1 MSWFTCP
8 LNLRLRLPLRCC
20 HSTVMVGLMGL
31 LVITP
36 TLAQTGGQ
44 SATPNVTIESQP
56 ETTAKPRSAIPK
68 PLTAAD
74 LTGLQIPPDM
84 VVKQSLGVPT
94 PPSASNLMSSNPFN
108 IAPGQAIDLMGL
120 YQEAAFSDPVLNS
133 ARFLYESKQE
143 LFWQGLSVLMPQIV
157 ASPGVTRY
165 YQHAA
170 QNSALQTFTGNSRV
184 YGQRNYAVTLT
195 QPLFNASAFE
205 VFRQGDL
212 NTKVADMG
220 FYQAQQDLVLRVSQ
234 AYFDVLYSQDNV
246 ELYKSKIGLIKQQL
260 NAANARFD
268 AGLATIV
275 DVNIAQSGYDLAI
288 AQEIAAQAD
297 LVVKRGILEQL
308 VGRPV
313 PALKPLA
320 KEAKIDGVVRD
331 PRAKVKEALPAP
343 SENINPQLPPGQTLN
358 DWIHQAETANFG
370 VLGAL
375 LNVDIASSNYRAAL
389 ATNYPTLNF
398 VGSAAYNSNNGV
410 TFSNIAASQNIY
422 NNTVALNLTSPIFS
436 GGYNSSLI
444 RQNAALV
451 DKAKADY
458 DNLRRT
464 AAQNTRQAFTGFY
477 GGLASVKAYEAAER
491 STTSAAESSQLGFE
505 VGTLISIDVLL
516 AFDAL
521 INARLSLNQ
530 ARYNTIMNALKLKS
544 YAGTLTDSDL
554 TSINGLLR

>member
-297 LVVKRGILEQL
+297 LVVQRGILEQL

-422 NNTVALNLTSPIFS
+422 NNTVALNLTIPIFS

>member
-1 MSWFTCP
+1 MIRFTFP
-8 LNLRLRLPLRCC
+8 LNLQLKIRLKSLGSALLLTLVSLCTIGSATAQTTPPNAT
-20 HSTVMVGLMGL
+20 STVTIQGQAEA
-31 LVITP
+31 IT
-36 TLAQTGGQ
+36 
-44 SATPNVTIESQP
+44 
-56 ETTAKPRSAIPK
+56 KPRPSLPR

-84 VVKQSLGVPT
+84 VIKQNLGVPSQPT
-94 PPSASNLMSSNPFN
+94 ASNLMNANTFN

-133 ARFLYESKQE
+133 ARFLYVSRQE

-157 ASPGVTRY
+157 ASPGLTRY

-170 QNSALQTFTGNSRV
+170 NNSALQTFAGNSRV
-184 YGQRNYAVTLT
+184 YGQRNYDVTLT

-212 NTKVADMG
+212 NTKVADMSL
-220 FYQAQQDLVLRVSQ
+220 YQAQQDLVLRVSQ

-246 ELYKSKIGLIKQQL
+246 ELFKSKIGLIKQQL
-260 NAANARFD
+260 NAAKARFE

-275 DVNIAQSGYDLAI
+275 DVNFAQAGYDLAI
-288 AQEIAAQAD
+288 SQEITAQAD

-331 PRAKVKEALPAP
+331 PRAKVKEALPVP

-358 DWIHQAETANFG
+358 DWIHQAETANFA

-389 ATNYPTLNF
+389 ATNYPTVNF

-422 NNTVALNLTSPIFS
+422 NNTVALNLNIPIFS

-451 DKAKADY
+451 DKAKSDY

-521 INARLSLNQ
+521 INTRLSLNQ

-544 YAGTLTDSDL
+544 YAGTLTDADL

>member
-422 NNTVALNLTSPIFS
+422 NNTVALNLTIPIFS
-436 GGYNSSLI
+436 GGYNASLI

>member
-8 LNLRLRLPLRCC
+8 LNLHLKLPLR
-20 HSTVMVGLMGL
+20 SYRYTAVAGLAGL
-31 LVITP
+31 FVITP
-36 TLAQTGGQ
+36 VLAQMGVQ
-44 SATPNVTIESQP
+44 SASPTVTIEGQP

-157 ASPGVTRY
+157 ANPGVTRY

-170 QNSALQTFTGNSRV
+170 ENSALQTFDGNSRV

-205 VFRQGDL
+205 VFKQGDL
-212 NTKVADMG
+212 NAKVADMG

-260 NAANARFD
+260 NAANASFN

-331 PRAKVKEALPAP
+331 PRAKVKEVLPAP

-422 NNTVALNLTSPIFS
+422 NNTVALNLTIPIFS
-436 GGYNSSLI
+436 GGYNASLI

-491 STTSAAESSQLGFE
+491 STTSAVESSQLGFE

-521 INARLSLNQ
+521 ITARLSLNQ
-530 ARYNTIMNALKLKS
+530 ARYDTIMNALKLKS
-544 YAGTLTDSDL
+544 YAGTLTDADL

>member
-1 MSWFTCP
+1 MIRFTFP
-8 LNLRLRLPLRCC
+8 LNLQLRLRLKSLR
-20 HSTVMVGLMGL
+20 SAL
-31 LVITP
+31 LLTLVSLCTIASA
-36 TLAQTGGQ
+36 LAQTAQ
-44 SATPNVTIESQP
+44 PNTTSTVTIQGQAEAA
-56 ETTAKPRSAIPK
+56 TKPRPSLPK

-84 VVKQSLGVPT
+84 VIKQNLGVPNQ
-94 PPSASNLMSSNPFN
+94 PSASNLMNANTFN

-133 ARFLYESKQE
+133 ARFLFVSKQE

-157 ASPGVTRY
+157 ASPGLTRY

-170 QNSALQTFTGNSRV
+170 NNSALQTFTGNSRV
-184 YGQRNYAVTLT
+184 YGQRNYDVTLT
-195 QPLFNASAFE
+195 QPIFNASAFE

-220 FYQAQQDLVLRVSQ
+220 LYQAQQDLVLRVSQ

-246 ELYKSKIGLIKQQL
+246 ELFKSKIGLIKQQL
-260 NAANARFD
+260 NAAKARFE

-275 DVNIAQSGYDLAI
+275 DVNFAQAGYDLAI
-288 AQEIAAQAD
+288 SQEITAQAD

-331 PRAKVKEALPAP
+331 PRAKVKEVLPVP

-358 DWIHQAETANFG
+358 DWIHQAETANFA

-389 ATNYPTLNF
+389 ATNYPTVNF
-398 VGSAAYNSNNGV
+398 VGSAAYNSNNGG

-422 NNTVALNLTSPIFS
+422 NNTVALNFNIPIFS

-451 DKAKADY
+451 DKAKSDY

-505 VGTLISIDVLL
+505 VGTLISLDVLL

-521 INARLSLNQ
+521 INTRLSLNQ

-544 YAGTLTDSDL
+544 YAGALTDSDL

>member
-1 MSWFTCP
+1 M
-8 LNLRLRLPLRCC
+8 
-20 HSTVMVGLMGL
+20 
-31 LVITP
+31 
-36 TLAQTGGQ
+36 
-44 SATPNVTIESQP
+44 
-56 ETTAKPRSAIPK
+56 
-68 PLTAAD
+68 D
-74 LTGLQIPPDM
+74 
-84 VVKQSLGVPT
+84 
-94 PPSASNLMSSNPFN
+94 
-108 IAPGQAIDLMGL
+108 L

-133 ARFLYESKQE
+133 ARFLYVSKQE

-157 ASPGVTRY
+157 ASPGLTRY

-170 QNSALQTFTGNSRV
+170 NNSALQTFTGNSRV

-260 NAANARFD
+260 NAANARFE

-275 DVNIAQSGYDLAI
+275 DVNIAQAGYDLAI

-389 ATNYPTLNF
+389 ATNYPTVNF

-422 NNTVALNLTSPIFS
+422 NNTVALNFNIPIFS

-451 DKAKADY
+451 DKAKSDY

>member
-20 HSTVMVGLMGL
+20 HSTVTVGLMGL
-31 LVITP
+31 LVIAP

-422 NNTVALNLTSPIFS
+422 NNTVALNLTIPIFS

-521 INARLSLNQ
+521 INTRLSLNQ

>member
-1 MSWFTCP
+1 
-8 LNLRLRLPLRCC
+8 
-20 HSTVMVGLMGL
+20 
-31 LVITP
+31 
-36 TLAQTGGQ
+36 
-44 SATPNVTIESQP
+44 
-56 ETTAKPRSAIPK
+56 
-68 PLTAAD
+68 
-74 LTGLQIPPDM
+74 
-84 VVKQSLGVPT
+84 
-94 PPSASNLMSSNPFN
+94 
-108 IAPGQAIDLMGL
+108 
-120 YQEAAFSDPVLNS
+120 
-133 ARFLYESKQE
+133 
-143 LFWQGLSVLMPQIV
+143 
-157 ASPGVTRY
+157 
-165 YQHAA
+165 
-170 QNSALQTFTGNSRV
+170 
-184 YGQRNYAVTLT
+184 
-195 QPLFNASAFE
+195 
-205 VFRQGDL
+205 
-212 NTKVADMG
+212 
-220 FYQAQQDLVLRVSQ
+220 VLRVSQ

-422 NNTVALNLTSPIFS
+422 NNTVALNLTIPIFS

-451 DKAKADY
+451 DKAKSDY

>member
-8 LNLRLRLPLRCC
+8 LNLHLKLPLR
-20 HSTVMVGLMGL
+20 SYRFTAVTGLAGL
-31 LVITP
+31 FVITSV
-36 TLAQTGGQ
+36 LAQTGVQ
-44 SATPNVTIESQP
+44 SASPTVTIEGQP

-157 ASPGVTRY
+157 ASPGLTRY

-170 QNSALQTFTGNSRV
+170 QNSALQTFNGNSRV

-331 PRAKVKEALPAP
+331 PQAKVKEVLPAP

-422 NNTVALNLTSPIFS
+422 NNTVALNLTIPIFS
-436 GGYNSSLI
+436 GGYNASLI

-544 YAGTLTDSDL
+544 YAGTLTDADL

>member
-422 NNTVALNLTSPIFS
+422 NNTVALNLTIPIFS

>member
-1 MSWFTCP
+1 
-8 LNLRLRLPLRCC
+8 
-20 HSTVMVGLMGL
+20 MVGLVGL
-31 LVITP
+31 FVITP
-36 TLAQTGGQ
+36 ALAQTGGQ
-44 SATPNVTIESQP
+44 IATPTVTIQGQP
-56 ETTAKPRSAIPK
+56 ETSAKPRSVIPK

-94 PPSASNLMSSNPFN
+94 QPSASNLMSSNPFN

-133 ARFLYESKQE
+133 ARFLYVSKQE

-157 ASPGVTRY
+157 ASPGLTRY

-170 QNSALQTFTGNSRV
+170 NNSALQTFTGNSRV
-184 YGQRNYAVTLT
+184 YGQRNYDVTLT
-195 QPLFNASAFE
+195 QPIFNASAFE

-220 FYQAQQDLVLRVSQ
+220 LYQAQQDLVLRVSQ

-246 ELYKSKIGLIKQQL
+246 ELFKSKIGLIKQQL
-260 NAANARFD
+260 NAAKARFE

-275 DVNIAQSGYDLAI
+275 DVNIAQAGYDLAI
-288 AQEIAAQAD
+288 SQEISAQAD

-331 PRAKVKEALPAP
+331 PRAKVKEVLPVP

-358 DWIHQAETANFG
+358 DWIHQAETANFA

-389 ATNYPTLNF
+389 ATNYPTVNF

-422 NNTVALNLTSPIFS
+422 NNTVALNFNIPIFS

-451 DKAKADY
+451 DKAKSDY

-521 INARLSLNQ
+521 INTRLSLNQ

-544 YAGTLTDSDL
+544 YAGALTDSDL

>member
-20 HSTVMVGLMGL
+20 HSTVTVGLMGL
-31 LVITP
+31 LVIAP

-44 SATPNVTIESQP
+44 SATPNVTIEGQA

-94 PPSASNLMSSNPFN
+94 QPSASNLMSSNPFN

-157 ASPGVTRY
+157 ASPGLTRY

-170 QNSALQTFTGNSRV
+170 NNSALQTFTGNSRV

-422 NNTVALNLTSPIFS
+422 NNTVALNLTIPIFS
-436 GGYNSSLI
+436 GGYNASLI

-451 DKAKADY
+451 DKAKSDY

>member
-8 LNLRLRLPLRCC
+8 LNLHLKLPLR
-20 HSTVMVGLMGL
+20 SYRFTAVAGLAGL
-31 LVITP
+31 FVITSV
-36 TLAQTGGQ
+36 LAQTGVQ
-44 SATPNVTIESQP
+44 SASPTVTIEGQP

-157 ASPGVTRY
+157 ASPGLTRY

-170 QNSALQTFTGNSRV
+170 QNSALQTFNGNSRV

-331 PRAKVKEALPAP
+331 PQAKVKEVLPAP

-422 NNTVALNLTSPIFS
+422 NNTVALNLTIPIFS
-436 GGYNSSLI
+436 GGYNASLI

-544 YAGTLTDSDL
+544 YAGTLTDADL

>member
-1 MSWFTCP
+1 MIRFTFP
-8 LNLRLRLPLRCC
+8 LNLQLRLRLKSLR
-20 HSTVMVGLMGL
+20 SAL
-31 LVITP
+31 LLTLVSLCTIASA
-36 TLAQTGGQ
+36 LAQTAQ
-44 SATPNVTIESQP
+44 PNTTSTVTIQGQAEAA
-56 ETTAKPRSAIPK
+56 TKPRPSLPK

-84 VVKQSLGVPT
+84 VIKQNLGVPNQ
-94 PPSASNLMSSNPFN
+94 PSASNLMNANTFN

-133 ARFLYESKQE
+133 ARFLFVSKQE

-157 ASPGVTRY
+157 ASPGLTRY

-170 QNSALQTFTGNSRV
+170 NNSALQTFTGNSRV
-184 YGQRNYAVTLT
+184 YGQRNYDVTLT
-195 QPLFNASAFE
+195 QPIFNASAFE

-220 FYQAQQDLVLRVSQ
+220 LYQAQQDLVLRVSQ

-246 ELYKSKIGLIKQQL
+246 ELFKSKIGLIKQQL
-260 NAANARFD
+260 NAAKARFE

-275 DVNIAQSGYDLAI
+275 DVNFAQAGYDLAI
-288 AQEIAAQAD
+288 SQEITAQAD

-331 PRAKVKEALPAP
+331 PRAKVKEVLPVP

-358 DWIHQAETANFG
+358 DWIHHAETANFA

-389 ATNYPTLNF
+389 ATNYPTVNF

-422 NNTVALNLTSPIFS
+422 NNTVALNFNIPIFS

-451 DKAKADY
+451 DKAKSDY

-505 VGTLISIDVLL
+505 VGTLISLDVLL

-521 INARLSLNQ
+521 INTRLSLNQ

-544 YAGTLTDSDL
+544 YAGALTDSDL

>member
-1 MSWFTCP
+1 
-8 LNLRLRLPLRCC
+8 
-20 HSTVMVGLMGL
+20 MVGLVGL

-36 TLAQTGGQ
+36 ALAQTGGQ
-44 SATPNVTIESQP
+44 TATPTVTIQGQP

-94 PPSASNLMSSNPFN
+94 QPSASNLMSSNPFN

-133 ARFLYESKQE
+133 ARFLYVSKQE

-157 ASPGVTRY
+157 ASPGLTRY

-170 QNSALQTFTGNSRV
+170 NNSALQTFTGNSRV

-260 NAANARFD
+260 NAANARFE

-275 DVNIAQSGYDLAI
+275 DVNIAQAGYDLAI

-389 ATNYPTLNF
+389 ATNYPTVNF

-422 NNTVALNLTSPIFS
+422 NNTVALNFNIPIFS

-451 DKAKADY
+451 DKAKSDY

>member
-1 MSWFTCP
+1 
-8 LNLRLRLPLRCC
+8 
-20 HSTVMVGLMGL
+20 MVGLVGL

-36 TLAQTGGQ
+36 ALAQTGGQ
-44 SATPNVTIESQP
+44 TATPTVTIEGQA
-56 ETTAKPRSAIPK
+56 ETTAKPRSGIPK

-94 PPSASNLMSSNPFN
+94 QPSASNLMSSNPFN

-157 ASPGVTRY
+157 ASPGLTRY

-170 QNSALQTFTGNSRV
+170 NNSALQTFAGNSRV

-422 NNTVALNLTSPIFS
+422 NNTVALNLTIPIFS
-436 GGYNSSLI
+436 GGYNASLI

-451 DKAKADY
+451 DKAKSDY

>member
-1 MSWFTCP
+1 MIRFTFP
-8 LNLRLRLPLRCC
+8 LNLQLKIRLKSLGSALLLTLVSLCTIGSATAQTTPPNAT
-20 HSTVMVGLMGL
+20 STVTIQGQAEA
-31 LVITP
+31 IT
-36 TLAQTGGQ
+36 
-44 SATPNVTIESQP
+44 
-56 ETTAKPRSAIPK
+56 KPRPSLPR

-84 VVKQSLGVPT
+84 VIKQNLGVPSQPT
-94 PPSASNLMSSNPFN
+94 ASNLMNANTFN

-133 ARFLYESKQE
+133 ARFLYVSRQE

-157 ASPGVTRY
+157 ASPGLTRY

-170 QNSALQTFTGNSRV
+170 NNSALQTFAGNSRV
-184 YGQRNYAVTLT
+184 YGQRNYDVTLT

-212 NTKVADMG
+212 NTKVADMSL
-220 FYQAQQDLVLRVSQ
+220 YQAQQDLVLRVSQ

-246 ELYKSKIGLIKQQL
+246 ELFKSKIGLIKQQL
-260 NAANARFD
+260 NAAKARFE

-275 DVNIAQSGYDLAI
+275 DVNIAQAGYDLAI
-288 AQEIAAQAD
+288 SQEITAQAD

-331 PRAKVKEALPAP
+331 PRAKVKEALPVP

-358 DWIHQAETANFG
+358 DWIHQAETANFA

-389 ATNYPTLNF
+389 ATNYPTVNF

-422 NNTVALNLTSPIFS
+422 NNTVALNLNIPIFS

-451 DKAKADY
+451 DKAKSDY

-521 INARLSLNQ
+521 INTRLSLNQ

-544 YAGTLTDSDL
+544 YAGTLTDADL

>member
-1 MSWFTCP
+1 MIRFTFP
-8 LNLRLRLPLRCC
+8 LNLQLKIRLKSLGSALLLTLVSLCTIASATAQTTPPNAT
-20 HSTVMVGLMGL
+20 STVTIQGQAEA
-31 LVITP
+31 IT
-36 TLAQTGGQ
+36 
-44 SATPNVTIESQP
+44 
-56 ETTAKPRSAIPK
+56 KPRPSLPR

-84 VVKQSLGVPT
+84 VIKQNLGVPSQPT
-94 PPSASNLMSSNPFN
+94 ASNLMNANTFN

-133 ARFLYESKQE
+133 ARFLYVSRQE

-157 ASPGVTRY
+157 ASPGLTRY

-170 QNSALQTFTGNSRV
+170 NNSALQTFAGNSRV
-184 YGQRNYAVTLT
+184 YGQRNYDVTLT

-212 NTKVADMG
+212 NTKVADMSL
-220 FYQAQQDLVLRVSQ
+220 YQAQQDLVLRVSQ

-246 ELYKSKIGLIKQQL
+246 ELFKSKIGLIKQQL
-260 NAANARFD
+260 NAAKARFE

-275 DVNIAQSGYDLAI
+275 DVNIAQAGYDLAI
-288 AQEIAAQAD
+288 SQEITAQAD

-331 PRAKVKEALPAP
+331 PRAKVKEALPVP

-358 DWIHQAETANFG
+358 DWIHQAETANFA

-389 ATNYPTLNF
+389 ATNYPTVNF

-422 NNTVALNLTSPIFS
+422 NNTVALNLNIPIFS

-451 DKAKADY
+451 DKAKSDY

-521 INARLSLNQ
+521 INTRLSLNQ

-544 YAGTLTDSDL
+544 YAGTLTDADL

>member
-1 MSWFTCP
+1 
-8 LNLRLRLPLRCC
+8 
-20 HSTVMVGLMGL
+20 MVGLVSSF
-31 LVITP
+31 VITAA
-36 TLAQTGGQ
+36 LAQTGVQ
-44 SATPNVTIESQP
+44 PASPNVTIQGQP
-56 ETTAKPRSAIPK
+56 EAITKPRSGIPK

-84 VVKQSLGVPT
+84 VVRQNLGVPT
-94 PPSASNLMSSNPFN
+94 QPSASNLLSSNPFN

-157 ASPGVTRY
+157 ASPGLTRY

-170 QNSALQTFTGNSRV
+170 NNSALQTFTGNSRV

-246 ELYKSKIGLIKQQL
+246 ELFKSKIGLIKQQL
-260 NAANARFD
+260 NAAKARFE

-275 DVNIAQSGYDLAI
+275 DVNIAQAGYDLAI
-288 AQEIAAQAD
+288 SQEITAQAD

-331 PRAKVKEALPAP
+331 PRAKVTEALPAP

-358 DWIHQAETANFG
+358 DWIHQAENANFG

-410 TFSNIAASQNIY
+410 TFSNISASQNIY
-422 NNTVALNLTSPIFS
+422 NNTVALNLNIPIFS

-451 DKAKADY
+451 DKAKSDY

-521 INARLSLNQ
+521 INTRLSLNQ

>member
-1 MSWFTCP
+1 MSWFACP
-8 LNLRLRLPLRCC
+8 LNLRLRLPLRCIY
-20 HSTVMVGLMGL
+20 STVMVGLVGL
-31 LVITP
+31 FVIT
-36 TLAQTGGQ
+36 TALAQTGVQ
-44 SATPNVTIESQP
+44 PASPNVTIQGQP
-56 ETTAKPRSAIPK
+56 EAITKPRSGIPK

-84 VVKQSLGVPT
+84 VVRQNLGVPT
-94 PPSASNLMSSNPFN
+94 QPSASNLLSSNPFN

-157 ASPGVTRY
+157 ASPGLTRY

-170 QNSALQTFTGNSRV
+170 NNSALQTFTGNSRV

-246 ELYKSKIGLIKQQL
+246 ELFKSKIGLIKQQL
-260 NAANARFD
+260 NAAKARFE

-275 DVNIAQSGYDLAI
+275 DVNIAQAGYDLAI
-288 AQEIAAQAD
+288 SQEITAQAD

-331 PRAKVKEALPAP
+331 PRAKVTEALPAP

-358 DWIHQAETANFG
+358 DWIHQAENANFG

-422 NNTVALNLTSPIFS
+422 NNTVALNLNIPIFS

-451 DKAKADY
+451 DKAKSDY

-521 INARLSLNQ
+521 INTRLSLNQ

>member
-1 MSWFTCP
+1 MIRFTFP
-8 LNLRLRLPLRCC
+8 LNLQLKIRLKSLGSALLLTLVSLCTIASATAQTTPPNAT
-20 HSTVMVGLMGL
+20 STVTIQGQAEA
-31 LVITP
+31 IT
-36 TLAQTGGQ
+36 
-44 SATPNVTIESQP
+44 
-56 ETTAKPRSAIPK
+56 KPRPSLPR

-84 VVKQSLGVPT
+84 VIKQNLGVPSQPT
-94 PPSASNLMSSNPFN
+94 ASNLMNANTFN

-133 ARFLYESKQE
+133 ARFLYVSRQE

-157 ASPGVTRY
+157 ASPGLTRY

-170 QNSALQTFTGNSRV
+170 NNSALQTFAGNSRV
-184 YGQRNYAVTLT
+184 YGQRNYDVTLT

-212 NTKVADMG
+212 NTKVADMSL
-220 FYQAQQDLVLRVSQ
+220 YQAQQDLVLRVSQ

-246 ELYKSKIGLIKQQL
+246 ELFKSKIGLIKQQL
-260 NAANARFD
+260 NAAKARFE

-275 DVNIAQSGYDLAI
+275 DVNIAQAGYDLAI
-288 AQEIAAQAD
+288 SQEITAQAG

-331 PRAKVKEALPAP
+331 PRAKVKEALPVP

-358 DWIHQAETANFG
+358 DWIHQAETANFA

-389 ATNYPTLNF
+389 ATNYPTVNF

-422 NNTVALNLTSPIFS
+422 NNTVALNLNIPIFS

-451 DKAKADY
+451 DKAKSDY

-521 INARLSLNQ
+521 INTRLSLNQ

-544 YAGTLTDSDL
+544 YAGTLTDADL

>member
-1 MSWFTCP
+1 LT
-8 LNLRLRLPLRCC
+8 
-20 HSTVMVGLMGL
+20 
-31 LVITP
+31 LVSLCTIASA
-36 TLAQTGGQ
+36 LAQTAQ
-44 SATPNVTIESQP
+44 PNTTSTVTIQGQAEAA
-56 ETTAKPRSAIPK
+56 TKPRPSLPK

-84 VVKQSLGVPT
+84 VIKQNLGVPNQ
-94 PPSASNLMSSNPFN
+94 PSASNLMNANTFN

-133 ARFLYESKQE
+133 ARFLFVSKQE

-157 ASPGVTRY
+157 ASPGLTRY

-170 QNSALQTFTGNSRV
+170 NNSALQTFTGNSRV
-184 YGQRNYAVTLT
+184 YGQRNYDVTLT
-195 QPLFNASAFE
+195 QPIFNASAFE

-220 FYQAQQDLVLRVSQ
+220 LYQAQQDLVLRVSQ

-246 ELYKSKIGLIKQQL
+246 ELFKSKIGLIKQQL
-260 NAANARFD
+260 NAAKARFE

-275 DVNIAQSGYDLAI
+275 DVNFAQAGYDLAI
-288 AQEIAAQAD
+288 SQEITAQAD

-331 PRAKVKEALPAP
+331 PRAKVKEVLPVP

-358 DWIHQAETANFG
+358 DWIHQAETANFA

-389 ATNYPTLNF
+389 ATNYPTVNF

-422 NNTVALNLTSPIFS
+422 NNTVALNFNIPIFS

-451 DKAKADY
+451 DKAKSDY

-505 VGTLISIDVLL
+505 VGTLISLDVLL

-521 INARLSLNQ
+521 INTRLSLNQ

-544 YAGTLTDSDL
+544 YAGALTDSDL

>member
-8 LNLRLRLPLRCC
+8 LNLRLRLPLRCF
-20 HSTVMVGLMGL
+20 HSTAMVSLMGL

-36 TLAQTGGQ
+36 ALAQTGGQ
-44 SATPNVTIESQP
+44 TATPTVTIEGQA
-56 ETTAKPRSAIPK
+56 ETTAKPRSGIPK

-94 PPSASNLMSSNPFN
+94 QPSASNLMSSNPFN

-133 ARFLYESKQE
+133 ARFLYVSKQE

-170 QNSALQTFTGNSRV
+170 QNSALQTFDGNSRV

-205 VFRQGDL
+205 VFKQGDL

-246 ELYKSKIGLIKQQL
+246 ELFKSKIGLIKQQL
-260 NAANARFD
+260 NAAKARFE

-275 DVNIAQSGYDLAI
+275 DVNIAQAGYDLAI
-288 AQEIAAQAD
+288 SQEIAAQAD

-422 NNTVALNLTSPIFS
+422 NNTVALNLTIPIFS
-436 GGYNSSLI
+436 GGYNASLI

-451 DKAKADY
+451 DKAKSDY

-521 INARLSLNQ
+521 INTRLSLNQ

>member
-1 MSWFTCP
+1 MSWFACP
-8 LNLRLRLPLRCC
+8 LNLRLRLPLRCIY
-20 HSTVMVGLMGL
+20 STVMVGLVGSF
-31 LVITP
+31 VITAA
-36 TLAQTGGQ
+36 LAQTGAQ
-44 SATPNVTIESQP
+44 PASPNVTIQGQP
-56 ETTAKPRSAIPK
+56 EAITKPRSGIPK

-84 VVKQSLGVPT
+84 VVRQNLGVPT
-94 PPSASNLMSSNPFN
+94 QPSASNLLSSNPFN

-157 ASPGVTRY
+157 ASPGLTRY

-170 QNSALQTFTGNSRV
+170 NNSALQTFTGNSRV

-246 ELYKSKIGLIKQQL
+246 ALFKSKIGLIKQQL
-260 NAANARFD
+260 NAAKARFE

-275 DVNIAQSGYDLAI
+275 DVNIAQAGYDLAI
-288 AQEIAAQAD
+288 SQEITAQAD

-331 PRAKVKEALPAP
+331 PRAKVTEALPAP

-358 DWIHQAETANFG
+358 DWIHQAENANFG

-410 TFSNIAASQNIY
+410 TFSNISASQNIY
-422 NNTVALNLTSPIFS
+422 NNTVALNLNIPIFS

-451 DKAKADY
+451 DKAKSDY

-521 INARLSLNQ
+521 INTRLSLNQ

>member
-1 MSWFTCP
+1 MSWFTYP

-170 QNSALQTFTGNSRV
+170 ENSALQTFTGNSRV

-331 PRAKVKEALPAP
+331 PQAKVKEVLPAP

-422 NNTVALNLTSPIFS
+422 NNTVALNLTIPIFS
-436 GGYNSSLI
+436 GGYNASLI

>member
-1 MSWFTCP
+1 MIRFTFP
-8 LNLRLRLPLRCC
+8 LNLQLKIRLKSLGSALLMTLVSLCTIASATAQTTPPNAT
-20 HSTVMVGLMGL
+20 STVTIQGQAEA
-31 LVITP
+31 IT
-36 TLAQTGGQ
+36 
-44 SATPNVTIESQP
+44 
-56 ETTAKPRSAIPK
+56 KPRPSLPR

-84 VVKQSLGVPT
+84 VIKQNLGVPSQPT
-94 PPSASNLMSSNPFN
+94 ASNLMNANTFN

-133 ARFLYESKQE
+133 ARFLYVSRQE

-157 ASPGVTRY
+157 ASPGLTRY

-170 QNSALQTFTGNSRV
+170 NNSALQTFTGNSRV

-246 ELYKSKIGLIKQQL
+246 ELFKSKIGLIKQQL
-260 NAANARFD
+260 NAAKARFE

-275 DVNIAQSGYDLAI
+275 DVNFAQAGYDLAI
-288 AQEIAAQAD
+288 SQEITAQAD

-331 PRAKVKEALPAP
+331 PRAKVKEALPVP
-343 SENINPQLPPGQTLN
+343 SENINPQLPPGQTLS
-358 DWIHQAETANFG
+358 DWIHQSETANFG

-422 NNTVALNLTSPIFS
+422 NNTAALNLNIPIFS

-451 DKAKADY
+451 DKAKSDY

-521 INARLSLNQ
+521 INTRLSLNQ

-544 YAGTLTDSDL
+544 YAGTLTDADL

>member
-1 MSWFTCP
+1 
-8 LNLRLRLPLRCC
+8 
-20 HSTVMVGLMGL
+20 MVGLVSSF
-31 LVITP
+31 VITAA
-36 TLAQTGGQ
+36 LAQTGVQ
-44 SATPNVTIESQP
+44 PAFPNVTIQGQP
-56 ETTAKPRSAIPK
+56 EAITKPRSGIPK

-84 VVKQSLGVPT
+84 VVRQNLGVPT
-94 PPSASNLMSSNPFN
+94 QPSASNLLSSNPFN

-157 ASPGVTRY
+157 ASPGLTRY

-170 QNSALQTFTGNSRV
+170 NNSALQTFTGNSRV

-246 ELYKSKIGLIKQQL
+246 ELFKSKIGLIKQQL
-260 NAANARFD
+260 NAAKARFE

-275 DVNIAQSGYDLAI
+275 DVNIAQAGYDLAI
-288 AQEIAAQAD
+288 SQEITAQAD

-331 PRAKVKEALPAP
+331 PRAKVTEALPAP

-358 DWIHQAETANFG
+358 DWIHQAENANFG

-410 TFSNIAASQNIY
+410 TFSNISASQNIY
-422 NNTVALNLTSPIFS
+422 NNTVALNLNIPIFS

-451 DKAKADY
+451 DKAKSDY

-521 INARLSLNQ
+521 INTRLSLNQ

>member
-1 MSWFTCP
+1 
-8 LNLRLRLPLRCC
+8 
-20 HSTVMVGLMGL
+20 MVGLVGL

-36 TLAQTGGQ
+36 ALAQTGGQ
-44 SATPNVTIESQP
+44 TATPTVTIQGQP

-94 PPSASNLMSSNPFN
+94 QPSASNLMSSNPFN

-133 ARFLYESKQE
+133 ARFLYVSKQE

-157 ASPGVTRY
+157 ASPGLTRY

-170 QNSALQTFTGNSRV
+170 NNSALQTFAGNSRV

-260 NAANARFD
+260 NAANARFE

-275 DVNIAQSGYDLAI
+275 DVNIAQAGYDLAI

-389 ATNYPTLNF
+389 ATNYPTVNF

-422 NNTVALNLTSPIFS
+422 NNTVALNFNIPIFS

-451 DKAKADY
+451 DKAKSDY

>member
-8 LNLRLRLPLRCC
+8 LNLRLRLPLRCF
-20 HSTVMVGLMGL
+20 HSTAMVGLVSL

-36 TLAQTGGQ
+36 ALAQTGGQ
-44 SATPNVTIESQP
+44 TATPTVTIEGQA
-56 ETTAKPRSAIPK
+56 ETTAKPRSGIPK

-94 PPSASNLMSSNPFN
+94 QPSASNLMSSNPFN

-157 ASPGVTRY
+157 ASPGLTRY

-170 QNSALQTFTGNSRV
+170 NNSALQTFAGNSRV

-343 SENINPQLPPGQTLN
+343 SENINPQLPPGQTLT

-422 NNTVALNLTSPIFS
+422 NNTVALNLTIPIFS

-451 DKAKADY
+451 DKAKSDY

>member
-1 MSWFTCP
+1 MSWFACP
-8 LNLRLRLPLRCC
+8 LNLRLRLPLRCIY
-20 HSTVMVGLMGL
+20 STVMVGLVSSF
-31 LVITP
+31 VITAA
-36 TLAQTGGQ
+36 LAQTGVQ
-44 SATPNVTIESQP
+44 PASPNVTIQGQP
-56 ETTAKPRSAIPK
+56 EAITKPRSGIPK

-84 VVKQSLGVPT
+84 VVRQNLGVPT
-94 PPSASNLMSSNPFN
+94 QPSASNLLSSNPFN

-157 ASPGVTRY
+157 ASPGLTRY

-170 QNSALQTFTGNSRV
+170 NNSALQTFAGNSRV

-246 ELYKSKIGLIKQQL
+246 ELFKSKIGLIKQQL
-260 NAANARFD
+260 NAAKARFE

-275 DVNIAQSGYDLAI
+275 DVNIAQAGYDLAI
-288 AQEIAAQAD
+288 SQEITAQAD

-331 PRAKVKEALPAP
+331 PRAKVTEALPAP

-358 DWIHQAETANFG
+358 DWIHQAENANFG

-422 NNTVALNLTSPIFS
+422 NNTVALNLNIPIFS

-451 DKAKADY
+451 DKAKSDY

-521 INARLSLNQ
+521 INTRLSLNQ

>member
-1 MSWFTCP
+1 
-8 LNLRLRLPLRCC
+8 
-20 HSTVMVGLMGL
+20 MVGLVSSF
-31 LVITP
+31 VITAA
-36 TLAQTGGQ
+36 LAQTGVQ
-44 SATPNVTIESQP
+44 PASPNVTIQGQP
-56 ETTAKPRSAIPK
+56 EAITKPRSGIPK

-84 VVKQSLGVPT
+84 VVRQNLGVPT
-94 PPSASNLMSSNPFN
+94 QPSASNLLSSNPFN

-157 ASPGVTRY
+157 ASPGLTRY

-170 QNSALQTFTGNSRV
+170 NNSALQTFTGNSRV

-246 ELYKSKIGLIKQQL
+246 ELFKSKIGLIKQQL
-260 NAANARFD
+260 NAAKARFE

-275 DVNIAQSGYDLAI
+275 DVNIAQAGYDLAI
-288 AQEIAAQAD
+288 SQEITAQAD

-331 PRAKVKEALPAP
+331 PRAKVTEALPAP

-358 DWIHQAETANFG
+358 DWIHQAENANFG

-422 NNTVALNLTSPIFS
+422 NNTVALNLNIPIFS

-451 DKAKADY
+451 DKAKSDY

-521 INARLSLNQ
+521 INTRLSLNQ

>member
-1 MSWFTCP
+1 MIRFTFP
-8 LNLRLRLPLRCC
+8 LNLQLKIRLKSLGSALLLTLVSLCTIGSATAQTTPPNAT
-20 HSTVMVGLMGL
+20 STVTIQGQAEA
-31 LVITP
+31 IT
-36 TLAQTGGQ
+36 
-44 SATPNVTIESQP
+44 
-56 ETTAKPRSAIPK
+56 KPRPSLPR

-84 VVKQSLGVPT
+84 VIKQNLGVPSQPT
-94 PPSASNLMSSNPFN
+94 ASNLMNANTFN

-133 ARFLYESKQE
+133 ARFLYVSRQE

-157 ASPGVTRY
+157 ATPGLTRY

-170 QNSALQTFTGNSRV
+170 NNSALQTFAGNSRV
-184 YGQRNYAVTLT
+184 YGQRNYDVTLT

-246 ELYKSKIGLIKQQL
+246 ELFKSKIGLIKQQL
-260 NAANARFD
+260 NAAKARFE

-275 DVNIAQSGYDLAI
+275 DVNIAQAGYDLAI
-288 AQEIAAQAD
+288 SQEITAQAD

-331 PRAKVKEALPAP
+331 PRAKVKEALPVP

-358 DWIHQAETANFG
+358 DWIHQAETANFA

-389 ATNYPTLNF
+389 ATNYPTVNF

-422 NNTVALNLTSPIFS
+422 NNTVALNLNIPIFS

-451 DKAKADY
+451 DKAKSDY

-521 INARLSLNQ
+521 INTRLSLNQ

-544 YAGTLTDSDL
+544 YAGTLTDADL

>member
-1 MSWFTCP
+1 MIRFTFP
-8 LNLRLRLPLRCC
+8 LNLQLRLRLKSLR
-20 HSTVMVGLMGL
+20 SAL
-31 LVITP
+31 LLTLVSLCTIASA
-36 TLAQTGGQ
+36 LAQTAQ
-44 SATPNVTIESQP
+44 PNTTSTVTIQGQAEAA
-56 ETTAKPRSAIPK
+56 TKPRPSLPK
-68 PLTAAD
+68 PLAAAD

-84 VVKQSLGVPT
+84 VIKQNLGVPNQ
-94 PPSASNLMSSNPFN
+94 PSASNLMNANTFN

-133 ARFLYESKQE
+133 ARFLFVSKQE

-157 ASPGVTRY
+157 ASPGLTRY

-170 QNSALQTFTGNSRV
+170 NNSALQTFTGNSRV
-184 YGQRNYAVTLT
+184 YGQRNYDVTLT
-195 QPLFNASAFE
+195 QPIFNASAFE

-220 FYQAQQDLVLRVSQ
+220 LYQAQQDLVLRVSQ

-246 ELYKSKIGLIKQQL
+246 ELFKSKIGLIKQQL
-260 NAANARFD
+260 NAAKARFE

-275 DVNIAQSGYDLAI
+275 DVNFAQAGYDLAI
-288 AQEIAAQAD
+288 SQEITAQAD

-331 PRAKVKEALPAP
+331 PRAKVKEVLPVP

-358 DWIHQAETANFG
+358 DWIHQAETANFA

-389 ATNYPTLNF
+389 ATNYPTVNF

-422 NNTVALNLTSPIFS
+422 NNTVALNFNIPIFS

-451 DKAKADY
+451 DKAKSDY

-505 VGTLISIDVLL
+505 VGTLISLDVLL

-521 INARLSLNQ
+521 INTRLSLNQ

-544 YAGTLTDSDL
+544 YAGALTDSDL

>member
-8 LNLRLRLPLRCC
+8 LNLRLRLPLRCF
-20 HSTVMVGLMGL
+20 HSTAMVGLVSL

-36 TLAQTGGQ
+36 ALAQTGGQ
-44 SATPNVTIESQP
+44 TATPTVTIEGQA
-56 ETTAKPRSAIPK
+56 ETTAKPRSGIPK

-94 PPSASNLMSSNPFN
+94 QPSASNLMSSNPFN

-157 ASPGVTRY
+157 ASPGLTRY

-170 QNSALQTFTGNSRV
+170 NNSALQTFAGNSRV

-422 NNTVALNLTSPIFS
+422 NNTVALNLTIPIFS

-451 DKAKADY
+451 DKAKSDY

>member
-1 MSWFTCP
+1 MSWFTYP

-170 QNSALQTFTGNSRV
+170 ENSALQTFTGNSRV

-234 AYFDVLYSQDNV
+234 AYFDVLYSQDSV
-246 ELYKSKIGLIKQQL
+246 ELYKSEIGLLKQQL

-268 AGLATIV
+268 A
-275 DVNIAQSGYDLAI
+275 
-288 AQEIAAQAD
+288 
-297 LVVKRGILEQL
+297 
-308 VGRPV
+308 
-313 PALKPLA
+313 
-320 KEAKIDGVVRD
+320 
-331 PRAKVKEALPAP
+331 
-343 SENINPQLPPGQTLN
+343 
-358 DWIHQAETANFG
+358 
-370 VLGAL
+370 
-375 LNVDIASSNYRAAL
+375 
-389 ATNYPTLNF
+389 
-398 VGSAAYNSNNGV
+398 
-410 TFSNIAASQNIY
+410 
-422 NNTVALNLTSPIFS
+422 
-436 GGYNSSLI
+436 
-444 RQNAALV
+444 
-451 DKAKADY
+451 
-458 DNLRRT
+458 
-464 AAQNTRQAFTGFY
+464 
-477 GGLASVKAYEAAER
+477 
-491 STTSAAESSQLGFE
+491 
-505 VGTLISIDVLL
+505 
-516 AFDAL
+516 
-521 INARLSLNQ
+521 
-530 ARYNTIMNALKLKS
+530 
-544 YAGTLTDSDL
+544 
-554 TSINGLLR
+554 